1 MKKNGDGYG
10 TGDNRREEIKET
22 RKEKDEGDESEV
34 WEVMQEERK
43 GMKRGLQWRRVW
55 DRNIKLV
62 QQLKIKNHLLMCC

>member
-43 GMKRGLQWRRVW
+43 GMKREDCSGEE
-55 DRNIKLV
+55 
-62 QQLKIKNHLLMCC
+62 CGTGA